1 MSSVPIRNLF
11 LFSTAL
17 LIRPC
22 QAFSLS
28 EWLSKDPYEDGGTVQ
43 EQIQCYALPY
53 GAIGMASHILTY
65 FTAYM
70 LSRGRNP
77 ILVWKRLKHR
87 RFNLSV
93 AAVGFVITLVL
104 TSLTMA
110 RCRRTW
116 PFILVAVWKLVLS
129 VTLTGMTIQAAW
141 ETHDEPK
148 KEKQPK
154 VVEEEQGYFVYGD
167 GGYGY
172 DYPESTYQRTPT
184 DDRPGPRTSAA
195 DVHLGHYYPLKAPM
209 GTGSRVRLT
218 QREDDGDDDEWH
230 GYHLPGLKGRYHRV
244 WYWVPLYVLGVVVGF
259 VGIMN
264 IVSKHIMGN
273 QQLRIITG
281 VFGGVV
287 LLMVMVVIVLSWLM
301 MSGSGGCVGIV
312 GVGCLAA
319 TGVAVFMLSVLFAFY
334 TDWVLAALAEDLVG
348 TPSRDNAVFYWTYF
362 AAKRLPMVSF

>member
-1 MSSVPIRNLF
+1 MMLAISTQSLLPLGI
-11 LFSTAL
+11 TAL
-17 LIRPC
+17 LIPPAH
-22 QAFSLS
+22 AFSLS
-28 EWLSKDPYEDGGTVQ
+28 EWLSKDPYADGGTVQ
-43 EQIQCYALPY
+43 EQIQCYTLPY

-77 ILVWKRLKHR
+77 VLVWKRLRHR

-93 AAVGFVITLVL
+93 AAIGFVITLVL

-129 VTLTGMTIQAAW
+129 VTLTGMRVQAAL

-148 KEKQPK
+148 REKTK
-154 VVEEEQGYFVYGD
+154 VMDTNPEEQ
-167 GGYGY
+167 
-172 DYPESTYQRTPT
+172 
-184 DDRPGPRTSAA
+184 
-195 DVHLGHYYPLKAPM
+195 
-209 GTGSRVRLT
+209 VRLN
-218 QREDDGDDDEWH
+218 QKEDDSDDEEWH

-287 LLMVMVVIVLSWLM
+287 LLIVLVVVALSWLM

-312 GVGCLAA
+312 GVSCLAA
-319 TGVAVFMLSVLFAFY
+319 TGVAVFALSVLFAFY

-348 TPSRDNAVFYWTYF
+348 TPSQDNAVFYWMYF

>member
-1 MSSVPIRNLF
+1 MSRIAIRRFFLPVAITASLLVP
-11 LFSTAL
+11 
-17 LIRPC
+17 PC
-22 QAFSLS
+22 RAFSLS

-77 ILVWKRLKHR
+77 IFVWQRLKHR

-116 PFILVAVWKLVLS
+116 PFILVGVWKLVLS
-129 VTLTGMTIQAAW
+129 VTLTGMTVQAAL
-141 ETHDEPK
+141 ETFDEPK
-148 KEKQPK
+148 KKKKKTK
-154 VVEEEQGYFVYGD
+154 V
-167 GGYGY
+167 
-172 DYPESTYQRTPT
+172 
-184 DDRPGPRTSAA
+184 
-195 DVHLGHYYPLKAPM
+195 
-209 GTGSRVRLT
+209 
-218 QREDDGDDDEWH
+218 
-230 GYHLPGLKGRYHRV
+230 GRYHRV
-244 WYWVPLYVLGVVVGF
+244 WYWVPLYVLGVAVGF

-287 LLMVMVVIVLSWLM
+287 LLIVLAVVVLSWLM

-312 GVGCLAA
+312 GISCLAA
-319 TGVAVFMLSVLFAFY
+319 TGVAVFALSVLFAFY

-348 TPSRDNAVFYWTYF
+348 IPSQDNAVFYWTYF